1 MAEYLVHVLARL
13 IVGYLTFIAILLAIL
28 AGYWIIEDYN
38 AMVEFINSIS
48 DNTFAH
54 IVVWMPFVFSWFKP
68 AKNARTNAYYNR
80 QANFWDMYDSTGGR
94 W

>member
-1 MAEYLVHVLARL
+1 MAEYFANVLARL
-13 IVGYLTFIAILLAIL
+13 VVSYLTLVVISLVIL

-38 AMVEFINSIS
+38 AMVEFIKYIN

-54 IVVWMPFVFSWFKP
+54 IVLWMPLIFAWFKP
-68 AKNARTNAYYNR
+68 DKKGYANAYYHR
-80 QANFWDMYDSTGGR
+80 QANFWAMHDTTGGR